1 MYYIKMFFPS
11 GWIECVVV
19 QFYPWFKLYFLL
31 FQTRY
36 HTLPYTITKEN
47 KIQTKDKLSH
57 KKYVHG
63 YRYHKSLHIIPFYR
77 LTQLLQ
83 LKVPSVKPSCAFY
96 NHCEGSQ
103 GCCCCWRNN
112 ATCKDSLP
120 LEFYNEICMCRS
132 IINIDI
138 KILQSNL
145 SLSRHLFK
153 SDTSL
158 RWTPGA
164 GPCHFLV
171 ILL

>member
-1 MYYIKMFFPS
+1 M
-11 GWIECVVV
+11 V
-19 QFYPWFKLYFLL
+19 QFYPWFNFYFPL

-47 KIQTKDKLSH
+47 KIQTKDKLNH
-57 KKYVHG
+57 NKYTDTCIINHYTVIPL
-63 YRYHKSLHIIPFYR
+63 YRS
-77 LTQLLQ
+77 TQLLQ

-96 NHCEGSQ
+96 KLCEGSQ

-158 RWTPGA
+158 RWTPGI
-164 GPCHFLV
+164 GPSHFSV